1 MTYSKLRDLGACNA
15 LENIQFYHGPKK
27 SKQGRPRARRE
38 GQGKRDNTD
47 KVEERTPLA
56 SEATVSG
63 QTGPEYFPTDS
74 PPEMENLAHDSISA
88 DDCVIGNEHSMLL
101 HIPSM

>member
-1 MTYSKLRDLGACNA
+1 MYSTLRDLGTYNA

-27 SKQGRPRARRE
+27 SKQGRPYAQHEDQR
-38 GQGKRDNTD
+38 KRDNTD

-56 SEATVSG
+56 SEATS
-63 QTGPEYFPTDS
+63 TGKNGPKHLPTDS
-74 PPEMENLAHDSISA
+74 PPEMKNLAHGSISA
-88 DDCVIGNEHSMLL
+88 DDFVTGDEHGMLL